1 MNVVVGG
8 GLAGVFLTH
17 ELLSRQLPVTL
28 IDGSDSGSLAASNLS
43 AGLFNIITG
52 KRLALLPDTL
62 VKVQYLLNFFSSQ
75 PAAVQ
80 KCLHLVP
87 IFRRL
92 DSHFEYNKWLSI
104 GGNMPEIN
112 DWIAV
117 SEQGPENMEIA
128 APFGWVQLNGCGW
141 VAVPELLSVLKNEFA
156 INPDYHF
163 INQYVTVQCIGSD
176 YIDTVRGK
184 LYFERLFFCHGPEA
198 GLQSLWQPGHIFR
211 LKGQFLI
218 IELASRYPTNAVVL
232 GQQLYCI
239 PQTDE
244 RLYVGAT
251 YERLYHSDLPTTE
264 VKNLLLE
271 QLRQLTN
278 IDLAIKKIT
287 HLAGF
292 RATTPLRLPLLGR
305 HPIEKRWYYFNGLGT
320 RGVLNAPFYA
330 AMLADMVMGKLEKL
344 PAAVDVSVQWNR
356 VHTDI

>member
-8 GLAGVFLTH
+8 GLAGIFLTH
-17 ELLSRQLPVTL
+17 ELLSRKLPVTL
-28 IDGSDSGSLAASNLS
+28 IDGSGSGSLSASELS
-43 AGLFNIITG
+43 AGLFNLLVG
-52 KRLALLPDTL
+52 KRAVLSAELLK
-62 VKVQYLLNFFSSQ
+62 KVQYLLDFFSIQ
-75 PAAVQ
+75 AAAVRA
-80 KCLHLVP
+80 CLHLVP

-92 DSHFEYNKWLSI
+92 DSHFEYNKWLGI
-104 GGNMPEIN
+104 CGNMPEIN

-141 VAVPELLSVLKNEFA
+141 VAVPELLSALKNEFA
-156 INPDYHF
+156 ANADYHF
-163 INQYVTVQCIGSD
+163 IHQYVTAECIGSD
-176 YIDTVRGK
+176 YIDTVKGK
-184 LYFERLFFCHGPEA
+184 LHFERLFFCHGPEA
-198 GLQSLWQPGHIFR
+198 ELQSLWQPGHIFR

-251 YERLYHSDLPTTE
+251 YERLYHTDLPTTE
-264 VKNLLLE
+264 VKDLLLA

-287 HLAGF
+287 HWAGF

-330 AMLADMVMGKLEKL
+330 AMLANWITGKLEKL

-356 VHTDI
+356 IHT